1 MLCCSTK
8 ECVFIPLIFGVC
20 KPVKA
25 WLYECSGLLQ
35 TVLCVGYAVAIMAAT
50 FIYCISNG
58 VRVLWCS
65 GLLYLHPTGAV
76 NSCRLSVT
84 VVCWDSS
91 GEATYQSHIS
101 KMLGGI
107 LFNRYFQK
115 GEVLQLQCAQ
125 IFFKYRYYLWSRDDA
140 LFCSFFLT
148 SKALLLMEY

>member
-1 MLCCSTK
+1 
-8 ECVFIPLIFGVC
+8 
-20 KPVKA
+20 
-25 WLYECSGLLQ
+25 
-35 TVLCVGYAVAIMAAT
+35 MAAT

-125 IFFKYRYYLWSRDDA
+125 IFFKYRYYL
-140 LFCSFFLT
+140 
-148 SKALLLMEY
+148 